1 MEVVMINLKEN
12 QSAWYLL
19 FMCWVVAF
27 VATAGSLFFSQV
39 MGFPPCEL
47 CWYQRIFMYP
57 LVIFFVVS
65 LINLD
70 ASAFKYSLPLAILG
84 WLTALYHN
92 LLHYGIVPESATP
105 CREGVSCADI
115 WINWLG
121 FITIPMLSFIAFSL
135 ILIILTI
142 FYRRYLK

>member
-1 MEVVMINLKEN
+1 MINLKDN

-19 FMCWVVAF
+19 FSCWVIAF
-27 VATAGSLFFSQV
+27 IATAGSLFFSQV

-65 LINLD
+65 LISLD
-70 ASAFKYSLPLAILG
+70 GSAFKYSLPLVILG

-121 FITIPMLSFIAFSL
+121 FITIPMMSFIAFSL

-142 FYRRYLK
+142 FYRRYLR

>member
-1 MEVVMINLKEN
+1 MINLKEN

-19 FMCWVVAF
+19 FLCWVVAS

-57 LVIFFVVS
+57 LVIFFVIS
-65 LINLD
+65 LISLD
-70 ASAFKYSLPLAILG
+70 ASAFKYSLPLVILG

-92 LLHYGIVPESATP
+92 LLHYEIVPESATP
-105 CREGVSCADI
+105 CREAVSCADI

-121 FITIPMLSFIAFSL
+121 FITIPMLSFIAFSIL
-135 ILIILTI
+135 LIILTI

>member
-1 MEVVMINLKEN
+1 MINLKEN

-19 FMCWVVAF
+19 FICWVIAF

-57 LVIFFVVS
+57 LVIFFIIS
-65 LINLD
+65 LISLD
-70 ASAFKYSLPLAILG
+70 GSAFKYSLPLVIMG
-84 WLTALYHN
+84 WITALYHN
-92 LLHYGIVPESATP
+92 LLHYGIVPESASP
-105 CREGVSCADI
+105 CREGVSCSDI

-121 FITIPMLSFIAFSL
+121 FITIPMMSFIAFSL

-142 FYRRYLK
+142 FYRRYLR

>member
-1 MEVVMINLKEN
+1 MIDLKEN

-19 FMCWVVAF
+19 FSCWTIAF
-27 VATAGSLFFSQV
+27 IATAGSLFFSQV

-57 LVIFFVVS
+57 LVIFFIIS
-65 LINLD
+65 LISLD
-70 ASAFKYSLPLAILG
+70 GSAFKYSLPLVILG

-92 LLHYGIVPESATP
+92 LLHYGIVPESASP

-121 FITIPMLSFIAFSL
+121 FITIPMMSFIAFSL

-142 FYRRYLK
+142 FYRRYLR

>member
-1 MEVVMINLKEN
+1 MINLKEN

-19 FMCWVVAF
+19 FICWVIAF

-57 LVIFFVVS
+57 LVIFFIIS
-65 LINLD
+65 LISLD
-70 ASAFKYSLPLAILG
+70 GSAFKYSLPLVIMG
-84 WLTALYHN
+84 WVTALYHN
-92 LLHYGIVPESATP
+92 LLHYGIVPESASP
-105 CREGVSCADI
+105 CREGVSCSDI

-121 FITIPMLSFIAFSL
+121 FITIPMMSFIAFSL

-142 FYRRYLK
+142 FYRRYLR